1 MGLADQLTVTRIV
14 AVPFVIVLFLWDFHS
29 HTWWATSL
37 FVAAMWTDWFDGRV
51 ARWTGKTTAVGA
63 LLDPVADKV
72 LVMATLVML
81 VGEGVFPG
89 WMVAA
94 IIAREFVISG
104 LRLAALERGVVVK
117 ARDLAKLKTWAQA
130 LAIGFGGYSLAGA
143 WRDDFAWWSCLVAVI
158 FTWASAA
165 DYARVAPALL
175 RGPGKVAGATADA
188 GPGADPVGEA
198 GAGAGATA

>member
-1 MGLADQLTVTRIV
+1 MGLADQLTVTRIL
-14 AVPFVIVLFLWDFHS
+14 AVPFVIVLYRWHFHS

-37 FVAAMWTDWFDGRV
+37 FVIAMWTDWFDGRV

-104 LRLAALERGVVVK
+104 LRLAALEKGVVVK

-175 RGPGKVAGATADA
+175 RGTPSPA
-188 GPGADPVGEA
+188 PDPVGGEA
-198 GAGAGATA
+198 GAGAGAGAAA